1 MQIKEQLA
9 VFQDLH
15 CSDPR
20 FIPTMTLLMDQLAA
34 HIHTEETVDLVKLEG
49 AITPDESAR
58 LAQSFGRTKHFVP
71 TRAHP
76 SAPDRPPYETAVA
89 LLTAP
94 LDALQDLFRRWPE
107 SDFDPQPPME

>member
-1 MQIKEQLA
+1 
-9 VFQDLH
+9 
-15 CSDPR
+15 
-20 FIPTMTLLMDQLAA
+20 MTLLMDQLAA